1 MISLLRLLAWSVAAG
16 SVTLAPSTFA
26 PSQGPPVSNQSQDKH
41 NPVVKAPAG
50 AVKGQIEDNLRVF
63 KGIPF
68 ALPPVGER
76 RWKAPSPMPPWTGVR
91 KATEY
96 GAACWQP
103 KPTLSTI
110 YTRNPMPQGALV
122 CG

>member
-1 MISLLRLLAWSVAAG
+1 MISLRRFFVWSATVALIALAS
-16 SVTLAPSTFA
+16 STLA
-26 PSQGPPVSNQSQDKH
+26 QDKH
-41 NPVVKAPAG
+41 TQIVRAPAG
-50 AVKGQIEDNLRVF
+50 AVQGQIEGDLRVF

-76 RWKAPSPMPPWTGVR
+76 RWRTPSPMPQWAGVR
-91 KATEY
+91 EATEY

-110 YTRNPMPQGALV
+110 YTR
-122 CG
+122 